1 MSLPQGNPRIP
12 EGINARDEHPLK
24 EFIIL
29 AAGVVGA
36 LIAAVFFLSL
46 SARWLAPYIPFSW
59 ELEAS
64 APIAAMLTGNTEKEE
79 PPESR
84 AALQQ
89 LAQGLLNSSMAVSLD
104 GVAPGDA
111 VPAEHFKFLLLTMD
125 IPNAFATLGA
135 NVAVSEPLLAHVE
148 TENGLAMVLAHEI
161 AHVQLRHPIE
171 AASRGIVI
179 QIALTAVLGSSGNSL
194 LGNSL
199 GAGGLLTMLS
209 FNRDM
214 ELEADRRA
222 LAILRQHY
230 GHTAGADEFFVSMQ
244 DMQDSDDWLEFTRT
258 HPDTDRRLEIIRA
271 EMARDDSRGETR
283 PLPETL
289 RPTAQQQDP
298 RAVLN

>member
-1 MSLPQGNPRIP
+1 MSLPKGNPRIP

-24 EFIIL
+24 EFIVL

-36 LIAAVFFLSL
+36 LIAGVFILSL
-46 SARWLAPYIPFSW
+46 SARWLAPHIPFAW

-64 APIAAMLTGNTEKEE
+64 EPVEAMLASDRAEE
-79 PPESR
+79 DPERR

-89 LAQGLLNSSMAVSLD
+89 LARDLLQSSMAVSLE
-104 GVAPGDA
+104 GSPPGET
-111 VPAEHFKFLLLTMD
+111 VPAEHFKFLLVPTD

-135 NVAVSEPLLAHVE
+135 NVAVTDPLLANVRS
-148 TENGLAMVLAHEI
+148 ENGLAMVLAHEI

-171 AASRGIVI
+171 AAGRGIVI
-179 QIALTAVLGSSGNSL
+179 QVALTAVLGSSGNSL
-194 LGNSL
+194 LGGSL
-199 GAGGLLTMLS
+199 GAGGLLTVLS

-230 GHTAGADEFFVSMQ
+230 GHTAGADEFFIEMEKMQ
-244 DMQDSDDWLEFTRT
+244 NSADWLEFTRT

-271 EMARDDSRGETR
+271 EMALDTRPGDTR
-283 PLPETL
+283 PLPAALASGVE
-289 RPTAQQQDP
+289 
-298 RAVLN
+298 